1 VSSRVLQRSI
11 RIAAKTV
18 FAAADPFFRSFPAP
32 SILTYHQV
40 GVSLGREMEVSQ
52 QIFSRQMDHLERHRR
67 VVGLEAALDCWGDPD
82 AGSLVVITFDDGFED
97 VYSNAFP
104 VLKERGWPLT
114 LYLTTY
120 PVESGEPL
128 DPRFPAA
135 RPLTWDQVND
145 MLGSGLVT
153 LGAHTH
159 THRDLRR
166 LSSDQIEEDLETCDR
181 LIEHNTGIRPEHFTY
196 PFGLL
201 SRQAHRLVVERYRSA
216 TLGDRGHRGAG
227 WERHT
232 LPRIPV
238 QRSDGMLFF
247 RRKLSGGLRAE
258 DWARRLLRR

>member
-1 VSSRVLQRSI
+1 LQRSI

-104 VLKERGWPLT
+104 ILKERGWPLT

-166 LSSDQIEEDLETCDR
+166 LSSDQIKEDLETCDR

-196 PFGLL
+196 PFGHWAPL
-201 SRQAHRLVVERYRSA
+201 AHSLIRDRYDSA
-216 TLGDRGHRGAG
+216 TLGGRHRVSASAG
-227 WERHT
+227 PHI

-238 QRSDGMLFF
+238 QKSDGIMFF
-247 RRKLSGGLRAE
+247 RRKLNGGLRAE
-258 DWARRLLRR
+258 DAVRSLLGR